1 VIRNSIQAEILDLL
15 VTEGDHCENR
25 RLHIGP
31 IEAIDGT
38 TVVDIKPALRRVQPR
53 LESSIRGGHHEIRG
67 SDQTI
72 DLQRRAPVGGGLG
85 QSGARTIRR
94 RHTAMVEATS

>member
-38 TVVDIKPALRRVQPR
+38 TVVDIKPALR
-53 LESSIRGGHHEIRG
+53 
-67 SDQTI
+67 
-72 DLQRRAPVGGGLG
+72 
-85 QSGARTIRR
+85 
-94 RHTAMVEATS
+94 